1 MYTEHATNRSILDIG
16 FINRHAKKCND
27 INSMVTGKNSSIA
40 LLTDNTQ
47 TDETSYN
54 FSLTH
59 ATTIKLNELEYD
71 DNVDIDIIDD

>member
-1 MYTEHATNRSILDIG
+1 
-16 FINRHAKKCND
+16 ND
-27 INSMVTGKNSSIA
+27 MNSMVTGKNSSIA